1 MKVERIRQP
10 IITVAGH
17 VDHGKTSLLDCF
29 RGSCVQEGEAGGI
42 SQKIS
47 FTCFPSENIKNACHL
62 IDENNIELEIPGFM
76 FIDTPGHAAF
86 TNLRKRGGALADL
99 AILVMDINEGIKP
112 QTAEVIQILKHN
124 KTPFVIALNKIDNIS
139 GWRTAKK
146 GESLKDS
153 IESQPEHV
161 KEQFTEKYYTI
172 IGSLS
177 SYGFEAELY
186 YKVNDFTK
194 QVAMVPCS
202 ARTKEG
208 IPELLMML
216 CGLSQKFLKGRLVL
230 GDVAKGVILESK
242 KDRTTDYFE
251 LILYDGELNSGDEI
265 AIASFGEL
273 IVTKIRTLEE
283 LQPMTQKYKTVEK
296 IVAAT
301 GARVQLANKEGVL
314 SGMPFVKVEG
324 DIEQVKENFRKD
336 LAENIKTESEGIIVK
351 ADSLGSLEAL
361 LLMLRQANV
370 PILKVGIG
378 NINKIDAISA
388 KANLEIN
395 PVNSVVIGFN
405 VGVDDDAKEISSKI
419 KFINQKVIFKLVED
433 LLEFQKNKRQE
444 IEKERLMELA
454 PICKLEILHKYVFRN
469 TKPAIFGV
477 RVLGGKLKQNMFIM
491 ADSGGDLDRVKGL
504 QEEKTSLTEA
514 ESGKE
519 VALSLQ
525 KANYEREI
533 KDKKFLYSDL
543 TPGQFKSF
551 KKNKDLLS
559 SDEIKILQEI
569 ADIKRKKD
577 DKWGL

>member
-1 MKVERIRQP
+1 
-10 IITVAGH
+10 
-17 VDHGKTSLLDCF
+17 
-29 RGSCVQEGEAGGI
+29 
-42 SQKIS
+42 
-47 FTCFPSENIKNACHL
+47 
-62 IDENNIELEIPGFM
+62 
-76 FIDTPGHAAF
+76 
-86 TNLRKRGGALADL
+86 
-99 AILVMDINEGIKP
+99 
-112 QTAEVIQILKHN
+112 
-124 KTPFVIALNKIDNIS
+124 
-139 GWRTAKK
+139 
-146 GESLKDS
+146 
-153 IESQPEHV
+153 
-161 KEQFTEKYYTI
+161 
-172 IGSLS
+172 
-177 SYGFEAELY
+177 
-186 YKVNDFTK
+186 
-194 QVAMVPCS
+194 
-202 ARTKEG
+202 
-208 IPELLMML
+208 
-216 CGLSQKFLKGRLVL
+216 
-230 GDVAKGVILESK
+230 
-242 KDRTTDYFE
+242 
-251 LILYDGELNSGDEI
+251 
-265 AIASFGEL
+265 
-273 IVTKIRTLEE
+273 
-283 LQPMTQKYKTVEK
+283 
-296 IVAAT
+296 
-301 GARVQLANKEGVL
+301 
-314 SGMPFVKVEG
+314 
-324 DIEQVKENFRKD
+324 
-336 LAENIKTESEGIIVK
+336 
-351 ADSLGSLEAL
+351 
-361 LLMLRQANV
+361 MLRQANV

-388 KANLEIN
+388 KANLEIS
-395 PVNSVVIGFN
+395 PVNSVVVGFN
-405 VGVDDDAKEISSKI
+405 VDVDDDAKEISSKI